1 MLQGPHGKRS
11 ASLVPRVG
19 FHFYPAAFAYCFCL
33 ASSRSFSGCILDMH
47 LASVGMGICRKHLCK
62 YHVLRAAPFY
72 VSPEEYKL
80 WNTNLEPDSG
90 GVFAD
95 RRTLQR
101 LVFLSFRLIIYCILG
116 KRTFWRNQRN
126 LKKAPGSRKCVFLT
140 VVLAP

>member
-62 YHVLRAAPFY
+62 SHVLRAAPFY

-80 WNTNLEPDSG
+80 GFNLMAVPCCLHN
-90 GVFAD
+90 D

-101 LVFLSFRLIIYCILG
+101 LVFLSFRPIIYCILG